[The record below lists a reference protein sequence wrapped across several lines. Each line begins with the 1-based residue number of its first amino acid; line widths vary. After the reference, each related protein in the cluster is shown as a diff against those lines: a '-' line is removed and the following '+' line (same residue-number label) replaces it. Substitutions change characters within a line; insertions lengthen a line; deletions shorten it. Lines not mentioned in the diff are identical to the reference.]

1 MQTHA
6 LPVADLVT
14 DPNNARAHDDRNL
27 EAITAS
33 LKRFGQQKPI
43 VVNGDNVVVAGNGTL
58 AAALALGWDTI
69 QAVRTDLVDGEAV
82 LYAIAD
88 NRTAELAA
96 WNAPQLELNL
106 MDLDIDGGALD
117 AIGWTQPELDAL
129 FGNGEQ
135 DDEVQHGS
143 MTATFGAPPVTLLD
157 SRQGYWQE
165 RKRAWLAQ
173 GIASLEGRATDLI
186 SNATERSSFGGDW
199 DASKGENAWGGS
211 GTSVF
216 DPVLAELMVR
226 WFSPEGGTVLDP
238 FAGGSV
244 RGVVSAM
251 VGRNYTGIDLRPE
264 QVAANRKQWATIQA
278 TQPSTK
284 ASEDTTQDPDAI
296 TPIQQVGDLWL
307 KRDDLFQCNGA
318 NGGKVRTIMRVAKGA
333 RGIIT
338 CGARQ
343 STMLSRAAQV
353 AQHLDIGCRVH
364 TAQGKE
370 TDSTT
375 TATTAGAEVVRH
387 KAGYLSVVK
396 KRAKDD
402 AANSDGWVEIPWAGE
417 CQENIEQAAAQV
429 PQALPEG
436 VKRIVVCCGSGMS
449 MAGILWGL
457 KRNGIDCPV
466 LGVMVGADPME
477 RLNRWAPK
485 GWHKT
490 ATLVP
495 SGEKYETE
503 IHASVGPVEL
513 DPVYEAKCV
522 PHLQPGDM
530 LWIVGHRNSA
540 PASTV
545 TGSATWVEGD
555 SATVLATADTSSYDM
570 VLSCPPY
577 GDLEVYSD
585 DPEDLSTMSHDQF
598 FTAYRAIIA
607 AAVERMAPDSFAAW
621 VVGDY
626 RDKRGLYRNFVGDTI
641 TAFLDAGASLYN
653 EAIYVTPMGSLPL
666 RAGRIFQAGRKLG
679 KTHQNVL
686 VFVKGAP
693 KRAAVRCGPVD
704 LKLEADEV
712 LE

>member
-1 MQTHA
+1 
-6 LPVADLVT
+6 
-14 DPNNARAHDDRNL
+14 
-27 EAITAS
+27 
-33 LKRFGQQKPI
+33 
-43 VVNGDNVVVAGNGTL
+43 
-58 AAALALGWDTI
+58 
-69 QAVRTDLVDGEAV
+69 
-82 LYAIAD
+82 
-88 NRTAELAA
+88 
-96 WNAPQLELNL
+96 
-106 MDLDIDGGALD
+106 
-117 AIGWTQPELDAL
+117 
-129 FGNGEQ
+129 
-135 DDEVQHGS
+135 
-143 MTATFGAPPVTLLD
+143 
-157 SRQGYWQE
+157 
-165 RKRAWLAQ
+165 
-173 GIASLEGRATDLI
+173 
-186 SNATERSSFGGDW
+186 
-199 DASKGENAWGGS
+199 
-211 GTSVF
+211 
-216 DPVLAELMVR
+216 
-226 WFSPEGGTVLDP
+226 VLDP

-333 RGIIT
+333 KGIIT

-343 STMLSRAAQV
+343 STMLPRAAQV
-353 AQHLDIGCRVH
+353 AQHLGIGCRVH

-402 AANSDGWVEIPWAGE
+402 AASRDGWVEIPWAGE

-457 KRNGIDCPV
+457 QDHGHGLPV
-466 LGVMVGADPME
+466 LGVVVGADPTE

-490 ATLVP
+490 VTLVP
-495 SGEKYETE
+495 SGEAYETE
-503 IHASVGPVEL
+503 VHASVGPVEL

-598 FTAYRAIIA
+598 ITAYRAIIA

-641 TAFLDAGASLYN
+641 SAFLDAGAGLYN
-653 EAIYVTPMGSLPL
+653 EAIYVSPMGTLPL
-666 RAGRIFQAGRKLG
+666 RAGRTFRASRKLG

-686 VFVKGAP
+686 VFVKGDP
-693 KRAAVRCGPVD
+693 KKAADKCGVVD
-704 LKLEADEV
+704 LAT
-712 LE
+712 